1 MESYIKTEES
11 RSSTWFLDSIIHS
24 TNELVVIVN
33 EKGIIEEI
41 SDAYSDFLGVKR
53 EYALGKN
60 VSEIIENTRLL
71 DVIETG
77 VADIESTQRINGK
90 NMIATRIPI
99 KKNGRT
105 VGAFGRV
112 LFKDVDD
119 LKKLYEKINRMKT
132 ELNLYKSRFLKLN
145 SAKYSVESIIGSSRN
160 MRQLKNSI
168 KIVAKTNSNVL
179 ILGESGT
186 GKELFA
192 HAVHSASKRSSKPFI
207 CINCGSIPEELMES
221 ELFGYEEGAFTGAKK
236 GGKIG
241 LFQAADQGTI
251 FLDEIGD
258 LPMSMQVKI
267 LRFLQDREIQKVGSS
282 VREPVDVRIVAA
294 TNRNLEE
301 MVAGGQFRSD
311 LYYRLN
317 VITIKVPPLRERKDD
332 IPELSEFLV
341 DKFTVKEDMEKKN
354 ISDRT
359 MEYLKLYDW
368 PGNVRELENVLE
380 RAINFLGSDTVILPE
395 HLPETLTGRKQSF
408 SSKTLKEITE
418 EVEMNAIMNSLI
430 YHKSNKTD
438 TANALGISRT
448 SLYEKMKKYGI
459 GDEN

>member
-1 MESYIKTEES
+1 MESYIKTERS

-90 NMIATRIPI
+90 NMRATRIPI
-99 KKNGRT
+99 KKDGRT

-368 PGNVRELENVLE
+368 LGNVRELENVLE
-380 RAINFLGSDTVILPE
+380 RAIKFLGSDTVILPE